1 MIFRKKKKKA
11 PPPTPQERAY
21 AAVDEL
27 NAALALLRKED
38 GYEYIRAF
46 VAPYNPITR
55 KQSHIV
61 LGEWDNRAFNV
72 LYDGAN

>member
-1 MIFRKKKKKA
+1 MIFGKKKL

-27 NAALALLRKED
+27 NEALALLRKED
-38 GYEYIRAF
+38 GYAKIRVF
-46 VAPYNPITR
+46 VVGYNPSTR
-55 KQSHIV
+55 KQNHIV

-72 LYDGAN
+72 LYDGARQ

>member
-1 MIFRKKKKKA
+1 MIFRKKKKS

-38 GYEYIRAF
+38 GYERIRAF
-46 VAPYNPITR
+46 VTPYNPITR
-55 KQSHIV
+55 KQAHIV